1 MEIVAAAAHF
11 RLRGDHSAIYND
23 LMPERLAAPITLAGA
38 TLDRHRHVC
47 AFFHTP
53 DEEYD
58 VLMPFIVEGFR
69 RGEKGFHIVG
79 PHERGE
85 HRDRLRDATVPVDD
99 AERAGQLEIRLW
111 EEAARRRS
119 TRSR

>member
-11 RLRGDHSAIYND
+11 RLRGDHSAAYND

-58 VLMPFIVEGFR
+58 FLMR
-69 RGEKGFHIVG
+69 SSS
-79 PHERGE
+79 
-85 HRDRLRDATVPVDD
+85 
-99 AERAGQLEIRLW
+99 RASV
-111 EEAARRRS
+111 AARRVS
-119 TRSR
+119 TSSVLTSGTNIATA